1 MASRKKRPVPSKP
14 ARGGS
19 RPGARTVRSA
29 GSARGLQ
36 TTVGAVAEVIGS
48 LEYPGAIIGGI
59 AVIAWGHGRATS
71 DVDCAIA
78 APISAAEEVLD
89 AFEAAGFAPRYDGAL
104 AFARQNLLLPLTHT
118 VTGVS
123 VDASLAQLEFEH
135 TALAHAVTLPFLDAR
150 IPVPPVT
157 DLLIYKMVAGRPQD
171 HRRTSLTYGACWRL
185 DIGWTNRVSARHSR
199 ALTRFST
206 PTKQANG
213 VACSRA

>member
-171 HRRTSLTYGACWRL
+171 VADVRRLLALGHRV
-185 DIGWTNRVSARHSR
+185 DKPRVSKTLESFDEI
-199 ALTRFST
+199 LDTD
-206 PTKQANG
+206 QAG
-213 VACSRA
+213 EWRRLLASLK